1 MRKVGDSSSSSST
14 RGAVPAIAGAALFF
28 TQKQK
33 HNKQPPSLR
42 RAAVFLSILL
52 FIDYLD
58 LFFLADENHSSA
70 CAQCQDCQ
78 CSSDHAV
85 ISRRRVLFVPRTRS
99 GGGTISTAR
108 RPVPVAA
115 AYLIF
120 IRARN
125 ARLVGARIATWPP
138 SAVMVTL
145 IWMVRSMG
153 TPSRV
158 RAPVAT

>member
-1 MRKVGDSSSSSST
+1 MLIFQKLWDIIWNIFRKYGRLAQLVELPLDVRKVGDSSSSSST

-28 TQKQK
+28 AQKQK

-78 CSSDHAV
+78 CSSDHAAV
-85 ISRRRVLFVPRTRS
+85 SGSGTVAIRHRLAFRFFRRNPC
-99 GGGTISTAR
+99 
-108 RPVPVAA
+108 
-115 AYLIF
+115 IF
-120 IRARN
+120 FSSLWRFSI
-125 ARLVGARIATWPP
+125 GKIPFDM
-138 SAVMVTL
+138 SITL
-145 IWMVRSMG
+145 
-153 TPSRV
+153 P
-158 RAPVAT
+158 